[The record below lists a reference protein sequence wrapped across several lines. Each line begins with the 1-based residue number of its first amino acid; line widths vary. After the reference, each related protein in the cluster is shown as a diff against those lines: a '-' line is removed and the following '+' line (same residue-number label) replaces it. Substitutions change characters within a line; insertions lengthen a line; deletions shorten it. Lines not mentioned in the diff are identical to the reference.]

1 MKIPMTTG
9 TAGATSLFPM
19 VLAARTAA
27 TAGATSV
34 IAPIVAIQPP
44 NTDIQE
50 VAGRSRTLLTIALL
64 QRKIGGVAVQ
74 NAGHPV
80 AGRPVRRAL
89 LSRRPLSRTSPRG
102 RSFPRADP
110 VCRNVRTSLS
120 AERSG
125 DAIRIAR

>member
-9 TAGATSLFPM
+9 TAGAMSLFPM
-19 VLAARTAA
+19 LLAARTTA
-27 TAGATSV
+27 TAGATSA
-34 IAPIVAIQPP
+34 IAPIVAIQPL

-50 VAGRSRTLLTIALL
+50 VAGRTRTLLNIALL
-64 QRKIGGVAVQ
+64 QRKIEGVAVQ

-80 AGRPVRRAL
+80 AGRPVKRAP
-89 LSRRPLSRTSPRG
+89 LSRRLPSRTSPQD

-110 VCRNVRTSLS
+110 VCRNGHTSLS

-125 DAIRIAR
+125 DAIRTAR